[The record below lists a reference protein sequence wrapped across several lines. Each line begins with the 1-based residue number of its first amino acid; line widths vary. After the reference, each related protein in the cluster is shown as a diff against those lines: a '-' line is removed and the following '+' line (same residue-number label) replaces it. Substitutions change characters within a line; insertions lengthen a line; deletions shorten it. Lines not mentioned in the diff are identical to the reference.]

1 MNSTPFSLET
11 NREKFPRVL
20 LLPGVPALGCVVGD
34 LVVPIEEVR
43 MSETVKFRASSVGN
57 LLVGGNA
64 ITEKQLAK
72 LDELQA
78 RKDNPDAKP
87 LTANMQAELDEL
99 IAKRDGE
106 FEFGAT
112 AMSYIRECW
121 MRNKYGYDEPLV
133 SNEILKGLMCEDEV
147 IGVISRQI
155 HGGFRVKNDDW
166 FEDDFFT
173 GTPDILIGDFVED
186 AKASW
191 TLRTFIET
199 RRPDPLY
206 YAQGQV
212 YMALTKRKRFRL
224 AHVLVDTPDE
234 LIDEEKKRL
243 YFRFNCDEENP
254 IYRELV
260 KKVDMM
266 HRIAHKI
273 PEKDRV
279 KIFEFEIN
287 HKYLDD
293 LRLRVKQAR
302 VVYAA
307 MSLGVDF

>member
-1 MNSTPFSLET
+1 
-11 NREKFPRVL
+11 
-20 LLPGVPALGCVVGD
+20 
-34 LVVPIEEVR
+34 
-43 MSETVKFRASSVGN
+43 MSEPVRFRASSVGN

-78 RKDNPDAKP
+78 RKDNPEAKP

-121 MRNKYGYDEPLV
+121 MRNTYGYDEPLV
-133 SNEILKGLMCEDEV
+133 SNEILKGLMCEDEI
-147 IGVISRQI
+147 IGVLTRRIP
-155 HGGFRVKNDDW
+155 GGFRVKNEDW
-166 FEDDFFT
+166 FEDAYFT
-173 GTPDILIGDFVED
+173 GTPDVLLSDVVED

-191 TLRTFIET
+191 TLRTFVET

-212 YMALTKRKRFRL
+212 YMALTGRKRFRL
-224 AHVLVDTPDE
+224 CHVLVDTPVE
-234 LIDEEKKRL
+234 LIEEEKKRL

-254 IYRELV
+254 HYQALV
-260 KKVDMM
+260 EKVDSM

-273 PEKDRV
+273 PENQRV
-279 KIFEFEIN
+279 KLFEFDIN
-287 HKYLDD
+287 YDYLDT
-293 LRLRVKQAR
+293 LRQRVKQAR
-302 VVYAA
+302 VVYSS
-307 MSLGVDF
+307 MSLGLEF